1 VKNASEGF
9 NGGDPTGFTA
19 GRANITT
26 ASQARWANWS
36 GTYHLVATEDLVR
49 MMRRMHRKI
58 QFRSVVSHAQ
68 PDLGPMKNGIYTND
82 TVVGLLEELIEAQ
95 DTNLG
100 FDLDSRGGRVVFKG
114 TPVVYAPF
122 LDSDTSNPVYM
133 LDWNWLAIGVLEGWE
148 NQLTAPYMVP
158 GKHLVRR
165 VDLDAT
171 LQMICTNLRRQG
183 VLYQS

>member
-1 VKNASEGF
+1 
-9 NGGDPTGFTA
+9 
-19 GRANITT
+19 
-26 ASQARWANWS
+26 
-36 GTYHLVATEDLVR
+36 
-49 MMRRMHRKI
+49 
-58 QFRSVVSHAQ
+58 
-68 PDLGPMKNGIYTND
+68 MKNGIYTND